1 MSFIYIK
8 YEDGRKFDKC
18 FLLEHQSRY
27 KEKSIEE
34 VTYLM
39 EYEKMQAK
47 ASKKA
52 ELQNKIDLLND
63 IEEIIEQAKEKTKN
77 EVEEGISKKR
87 RIQNI
92 RDNRNFE
99 KQQERKQNIIEIR
112 PEEPNIVVEE
122 KAYGD
127 PKQDMLE
134 LLLKAQKEGK
144 DRAGIDT

>member
-1 MSFIYIK
+1 
-8 YEDGRKFDKC
+8 
-18 FLLEHQSRY
+18 
-27 KEKSIEE
+27 
-34 VTYLM
+34 
-39 EYEKMQAK
+39 
-47 ASKKA
+47 
-52 ELQNKIDLLND
+52 LQNKIDLLND
-63 IEEIIEQAKEKTKN
+63 IEEIIEQAKEETKN

-112 PEEPNIVVEE
+112 PEEQNIVVEE

-127 PKQDMLE
+127 AEQNLVE

-144 DRAGIDT
+144 DRAGFDT

>member
-1 MSFIYIK
+1 MVLVVSQTHYAIS
-8 YEDGRKFDKC
+8 G
-18 FLLEHQSRY
+18 LGTAT
-27 KEKSIEE
+27 SISTA
-34 VTYLM
+34 VGTIS
-39 EYEKMQAK
+39 
-47 ASKKA
+47 SKKA

-63 IEEIIEQAKEKTKN
+63 IEGIIEQAKEETKN

-112 PEEPNIVVEE
+112 PEEQNIVVEE

-127 PKQDMLE
+127 AEQNLVE

-144 DRAGIDT
+144 DRAGFDT

>member
-39 EYEKMQAK
+39 EYEKMKAK

-63 IEEIIEQAKEKTKN
+63 IEEIIEQAKEETKN

-112 PEEPNIVVEE
+112 SEEPIIVVEE
-122 KAYGD
+122 KAYGNAE
-127 PKQDMLE
+127 QNLVE

-144 DRAGIDT
+144 DRAGFDT

>member
-18 FLLEHQSRY
+18 FLLEHESRY

-47 ASKKA
+47 GSKKA

-122 KAYGD
+122 KAYGNAE
-127 PKQDMLE
+127 QNLVE

-144 DRAGIDT
+144 DRAGFDT

>member
-1 MSFIYIK
+1 M
-8 YEDGRKFDKC
+8 
-18 FLLEHQSRY
+18 
-27 KEKSIEE
+27 
-34 VTYLM
+34 
-39 EYEKMQAK
+39 
-47 ASKKA
+47 
-52 ELQNKIDLLND
+52 QNKIDLLND
-63 IEEIIEQAKEKTKN
+63 IEEIIEQAKEETKN

-92 RDNRNFE
+92 RDNRHFE

-127 PKQDMLE
+127 AEQNLVE

-144 DRAGIDT
+144 DRAGFDT